1 MLKNICLMG
10 NADVKRIKILE
21 AATRRFAHF
30 GMAKTTMSEI
40 AKDLNFSKALL
51 YYYFPDKNSL
61 YSAVFEYVIDKMI
74 EEIEEVIDRGGNF
87 EEIMMYSIDMR
98 VKIINQYYNLFEY
111 TMKMVKEL
119 PDELERVF
127 KESYLREV
135 EIIEKILQ
143 LGVDAQEIH
152 VDDLNETAR
161 ILLYSLFGMRMG
173 ILKDMKNMLFPTKE
187 EFDHILSLQKK
198 MMKIF
203 LNGLRYQ
210 RG

>member
-1 MLKNICLMG
+1 MG

-74 EEIEEVIDRGGNF
+74 EDIEEVIGRGGDF

-119 PDELERVF
+119 PDELEQVF

-143 LGVDAQEIH
+143 IGIDAGEIR
-152 VDDLNETAR
+152 VEDINETAR

-173 ILKDMKNMLFPTKE
+173 ILKDMKKMLFPTKE

-203 LNGLRYQ
+203 LNGLRFQ
-210 RG
+210 VVK

>member
-1 MLKNICLMG
+1 MG

-21 AATRRFAHF
+21 AATRRFSHF

-74 EEIEEVIDRGGNF
+74 EDIEEVIDKGGDF

-119 PDELERVF
+119 PDELEQVF

-135 EIIEKILQ
+135 EIIEKILKI
-143 LGVDAQEIH
+143 GIDAGEIQ
-152 VDDLNETAR
+152 VEDINETAR

-203 LNGLRYQ
+203 LNGLRFQ
-210 RG
+210 VF

>member
-1 MLKNICLMG
+1 MG

-61 YSAVFEYVIDKMI
+61 YSAVFEYVINKMI
-74 EEIEEVIDRGGNF
+74 EEIEAVIEKGGNF

-98 VKIINQYYNLFEY
+98 VKAINQYYNLFEY

-119 PDELERVF
+119 PDELEQVF

-135 EIIEKILQ
+135 EIIEKILKI
-143 LGVDAQEIH
+143 GVEAREIR

-210 RG
+210 QR

>member
-1 MLKNICLMG
+1 MG

-74 EEIEEVIDRGGNF
+74 EDLEDVIAKGGNF

-119 PDELERVF
+119 PDELEQVF

-135 EIIEKILQ
+135 EIIEKILKI
-143 LGVDAQEIH
+143 GIDAGEIQ
-152 VDDLNETAR
+152 VEDINETAR

-203 LNGLRYQ
+203 LNGLRFQ
-210 RG
+210 VVK

>member
-1 MLKNICLMG
+1 MG

-74 EEIEEVIDRGGNF
+74 EDLEDVIGKGGDF

-119 PDELERVF
+119 PDELEQVF

-135 EIIEKILQ
+135 EIIEKILKI
-143 LGVDAQEIH
+143 GIDAGEIQ
-152 VDDLNETAR
+152 VEDINETAR

-203 LNGLRYQ
+203 LNGLRFQ
-210 RG
+210 VFK

>member
-1 MLKNICLMG
+1 MG

-74 EEIEEVIDRGGNF
+74 EDIEDVIAQGGDF

-119 PDELERVF
+119 PDELEQVF

-135 EIIEKILQ
+135 EIIEKILKI
-143 LGVDAQEIH
+143 GIDAGEIQ
-152 VDDLNETAR
+152 VEDINETAR

-203 LNGLRYQ
+203 
-210 RG
+210 

>member
-1 MLKNICLMG
+1 MG

-74 EEIEEVIDRGGNF
+74 EDLEVVIGKGGDF

-119 PDELERVF
+119 PDELEQVF

-135 EIIEKILQ
+135 EIIEKILKI
-143 LGVDAQEIH
+143 GIDAGEIQ
-152 VDDLNETAR
+152 VEDINETAR

-203 LNGLRYQ
+203 LNGLRFQ
-210 RG
+210 AK

>member
-1 MLKNICLMG
+1 MG

-74 EEIEEVIDRGGNF
+74 EEIEEVIDKGGNF

-98 VKIINQYYNLFEY
+98 VKAINQYYNLFEY

-119 PDELERVF
+119 PDELEQVF

-135 EIIEKILQ
+135 EIIEKILKI
-143 LGVDAQEIH
+143 GIDAGEIR

-210 RG
+210 RS

>member
-1 MLKNICLMG
+1 MG

-21 AATRRFAHF
+21 AATRRFSHF

-74 EEIEEVIDRGGNF
+74 EDIEEVIDKGGDF

-119 PDELERVF
+119 PDELEQVF

-135 EIIEKILQ
+135 EIIEKILKI
-143 LGVDAQEIH
+143 GNDAGEIQ
-152 VDDLNETAR
+152 VEDINETAR

-203 LNGLRYQ
+203 LNGLRFQ
-210 RG
+210 VFK

>member
-1 MLKNICLMG
+1 MG

-61 YSAVFEYVIDKMI
+61 YSAVFEYVINKMI
-74 EEIEEVIDRGGNF
+74 EEIEAVIDKGGNF

-98 VKIINQYYNLFEY
+98 VKAINQYYNLFEY

-119 PDELERVF
+119 PDELEQVF

-135 EIIEKILQ
+135 EIIEKILKI
-143 LGVDAQEIH
+143 GVEEKEIR

-210 RG
+210 QH

>member
-1 MLKNICLMG
+1 MG

-74 EEIEEVIDRGGNF
+74 EDLEDVIGKGGDF

-119 PDELERVF
+119 PDELEQVF

-135 EIIEKILQ
+135 EIIEKILKI
-143 LGVDAQEIH
+143 GIDAGEIQ
-152 VDDLNETAR
+152 VEDINETAR

-203 LNGLRYQ
+203 LNGLRFQ
-210 RG
+210 VVK

>member
-1 MLKNICLMG
+1 MG

-74 EEIEEVIDRGGNF
+74 EDIEDVIAQGGDF

-119 PDELERVF
+119 PDELEQVF
-127 KESYLREV
+127 KESYPREV
-135 EIIEKILQ
+135 EIIEKILNI
-143 LGVDAQEIH
+143 GIDAGEIQ
-152 VDDLNETAR
+152 VEDINETAR

-203 LNGLRYQ
+203 LNGLRFQ
-210 RG
+210 VVK

>member
-1 MLKNICLMG
+1 MG
-10 NADVKRIKILE
+10 NADVKRIKIQE

-74 EEIEEVIDRGGNF
+74 EDIEDVIAKGGNF

-119 PDELERVF
+119 PDELEQVF

-135 EIIEKILQ
+135 EIIEKILKI
-143 LGVDAQEIH
+143 GIDAGEIQ
-152 VDDLNETAR
+152 VEDINETAR

-203 LNGLRYQ
+203 LNGLRFQ
-210 RG
+210 VVK

>member
-1 MLKNICLMG
+1 MG

-61 YSAVFEYVIDKMI
+61 YSAVFEYVINKMI
-74 EEIEEVIDRGGNF
+74 EEIEAVIDKGGNF

-98 VKIINQYYNLFEY
+98 VKAINQYYNLFEY

-119 PDELERVF
+119 PDELEQVF

-135 EIIEKILQ
+135 EIIEKILKI
-143 LGVDAQEIH
+143 GVEAREIR

-210 RG
+210 QR

>member
-1 MLKNICLMG
+1 MG

-74 EEIEEVIDRGGNF
+74 EDIEDVIAQGGDF

-98 VKIINQYYNLFEY
+98 VKIINLFYNLFEY

-119 PDELERVF
+119 PDELEQVF

-135 EIIEKILQ
+135 EIIEKILNI
-143 LGVDAQEIH
+143 GIDAGEIQ
-152 VDDLNETAR
+152 VEDINETAR

-203 LNGLRYQ
+203 LNGLRFQ
-210 RG
+210 VVK

>member
-1 MLKNICLMG
+1 MG

-74 EEIEEVIDRGGNF
+74 EDLEDVIGKGGDF

-119 PDELERVF
+119 PDELEQVF

-135 EIIEKILQ
+135 EIIEKILKI
-143 LGVDAQEIH
+143 GIDAGEIQ
-152 VDDLNETAR
+152 VEDINETAR

-203 LNGLRYQ
+203 LNGLRFQ
-210 RG
+210 AK

>member
-1 MLKNICLMG
+1 MG

-74 EEIEEVIDRGGNF
+74 EEIEAVIDKGGNF

-98 VKIINQYYNLFEY
+98 VKAINQYYNLFEY

-119 PDELERVF
+119 PDELEQVF

-135 EIIEKILQ
+135 EIIEKILKI
-143 LGVDAQEIH
+143 GIDAGEIR

-210 RG
+210 RS

>member
-1 MLKNICLMG
+1 MG

-61 YSAVFEYVIDKMI
+61 YAAVFEYVIDKMI
-74 EEIEEVIDRGGNF
+74 EEIEAAIDQGGNF

-98 VKIINQYYNLFEY
+98 VKAINQYYNLFEY

-119 PDELERVF
+119 PDELEQVF
-127 KESYLREV
+127 QESYLREV

-143 LGVDAQEIH
+143 IGIDAGEIR

-203 LNGLRYQ
+203 LNGLRSEEHT
-210 RG
+210 

>member
-1 MLKNICLMG
+1 MG

-21 AATRRFAHF
+21 AATRRFSHF

-74 EEIEEVIDRGGNF
+74 EDIEEVIDMGGDF

-119 PDELERVF
+119 PDELEQVF

-135 EIIEKILQ
+135 EIIEKILKI
-143 LGVDAQEIH
+143 GIDAGEIQ
-152 VDDLNETAR
+152 VEDINETAR

-203 LNGLRYQ
+203 LNGLRFQ
-210 RG
+210 VFK

>member
-1 MLKNICLMG
+1 MG

-143 LGVDAQEIH
+143 LGVDAREIH

>member
-1 MLKNICLMG
+1 MG

-74 EEIEEVIDRGGNF
+74 EDLEDVIGKGGDF

-119 PDELERVF
+119 PDELEQVF

-135 EIIEKILQ
+135 EIIEKILKI
-143 LGVDAQEIH
+143 GIDAGEIQ
-152 VDDLNETAR
+152 VEDINETAR

-187 EFDHILSLQKK
+187 EFNHILSLQKK

-203 LNGLRYQ
+203 LNGLRFQ
-210 RG
+210 VFK

>member
-1 MLKNICLMG
+1 MG

-74 EEIEEVIDRGGNF
+74 EEIEAVIDKGGNF

-98 VKIINQYYNLFEY
+98 VKAINQYYNLFEY

-119 PDELERVF
+119 PDELEQVF
-127 KESYLREV
+127 QESYLREV

-143 LGVDAQEIH
+143 IGIDTGEIR

-210 RG
+210 YR

>member
-1 MLKNICLMG
+1 MG

-74 EEIEEVIDRGGNF
+74 EEIEAVIDKGGNF

-98 VKIINQYYNLFEY
+98 VKAINQYYNLFEY

-119 PDELERVF
+119 PDELEQVF
-127 KESYLREV
+127 QESYLREV

-143 LGVDAQEIH
+143 IGIDAGEIR

-210 RG
+210 YR

>member
-1 MLKNICLMG
+1 MG

-61 YSAVFEYVIDKMI
+61 YSAVFEYVIDRMI
-74 EEIEEVIDRGGNF
+74 EDIEEVIGKGGNF

-119 PDELERVF
+119 PDELEQVF

-135 EIIEKILQ
+135 EIIEKILKI
-143 LGVDAQEIH
+143 GIEAQEIQ
-152 VDDLNETAR
+152 VDDINETAR

-203 LNGLRYQ
+203 LNGLRFQ
-210 RG
+210 RH

>member
-1 MLKNICLMG
+1 MG

-111 TMKMVKEL
+111 TMKMVKKL

>member
-1 MLKNICLMG
+1 MK

-61 YSAVFEYVIDKMI
+61 YSAVFEYVIDRMI
-74 EEIEEVIDRGGNF
+74 EDIEEVIDQGGNF
-87 EEIMMYSIDMR
+87 EEVMMYSIDMR

-143 LGVDAQEIH
+143 IGIGAGEIQ

-198 MMKIF
+198 MMRIF

-210 RG
+210 RH

>member
-1 MLKNICLMG
+1 MG

-61 YSAVFEYVIDKMI
+61 YSAVFVYVIDKMI
-74 EEIEEVIDRGGNF
+74 EQIEEVILRGGDF

-98 VKIINQYYNLFEY
+98 VKAINQYYNLFEY

-119 PDELERVF
+119 PEELEQVF
-127 KESYLREV
+127 KETYLREV

-143 LGVDAQEIH
+143 IGVDSREIY
-152 VDDLNETAR
+152 VTDLNETAR

-173 ILKDMKNMLFPTKE
+173 ILKDMKNMIFPTKE
-187 EFDHILSLQKK
+187 EFDHILSLQRK

-210 RG
+210 RN